1 MVDIPEHLLLRSAE
15 ARAKALGI
23 SVDQAL
29 AEMKG
34 ESEPT
39 VVSKDPE
46 VKVIEE
52 APAPAVEAPA
62 PAAEEAPAPAAEEA
76 PAPAAEEAPAPAA
89 AAVKTDAPDEV
100 DFAPEVKVTQ
110 RLLTVV
116 KAKPIQKPV
125 AEPVDKVNTWPHL
138 MLPEF
143 VALTAMTAFLIFLS
157 AIIIFFTLEKL
168 TQHLHTKVII
178 LTLLLS
184 TQGYYFMYD
193 LEKIIINRL
202 QFTLESKDSVYNYH
216 PKEYSIN
223 ELQQKNISMLNLLSD
238 KIDSSSKILSS
249 AYAGIPLKKLNL
261 QFNQVKI
268 IYSEITKSDIL
279 WLVSSQ
285 GSKNYLLLNK
295 ENSKEVLKNFSQM
308 LIPLGLEMKIIA
320 QNNCCLLIKTK
331 DN

>member
-23 SVDQAL
+23 SVEQAL

-46 VKVIEE
+46 VKVIDET
-52 APAPAVEAPA
+52 PA
-62 PAAEEAPAPAAEEA
+62 PAAET
-76 PAPAAEEAPAPAA
+76 PAPAA

-143 VALTAMTAFLIFLS
+143 VALMAMTAFLIFLS
-157 AIIIFFTLEKL
+157 AILQAPLLEEANPNVTPNPAKAPWYFL
-168 TQHLHTKVII
+168 GLQE
-178 LTLLLS
+178 LLS
-184 TQGYYFMYD
+184 YWDPQ
-193 LEKIIINRL
+193 I
-202 QFTLESKDSVYNYH
+202 
-216 PKEYSIN
+216 
-223 ELQQKNISMLNLLSD
+223 
-238 KIDSSSKILSS
+238 
-249 AYAGIPLKKLNL
+249 AGVMIPLVLGVGLFMAFPYIDRNPETHPSKRKFAIMFYTFFLAVAGVL
-261 QFNQVKI
+261 TI
-268 IYSEITKSDIL
+268 IGVLFRGPGWNWTYPWIDGI
-279 WLVSSQ
+279 WFDD
-285 GSKNYLLLNK
+285 LLDWIHF
-295 ENSKEVLKNFSQM
+295 E
-308 LIPLGLEMKIIA
+308 
-320 QNNCCLLIKTK
+320 
-331 DN
+331 